1 MGGKYVTRYFEENA
15 KKYRESPDKT
25 GRFDGAGLG
34 GGMRQGGRESS
45 EFCAGMFE
53 AGRKISSRTG
63 RFDDAMRRLHRMS
76 DAFACRA
83 NLSGTPGREAADRK

>member
-15 KKYRESPDKT
+15 KKYGESPDKT

-45 EFCAGMFE
+45 DFCTGMFE
-53 AGRKISSRTG
+53 AGGKNRGGPDGSTTRCG
-63 RFDDAMRRLHRMS
+63 
-76 DAFACRA
+76 ACI
-83 NLSGTPGREAADRK
+83 G